1 MDNKKINS
9 FAPRLQQMLG
19 IAVATEL
26 QGTPHEGVRLI
37 VNPGE
42 SRSYMD
48 LVKTIVIGLKH
59 PTFAPCKTE
68 EDYYEVA
75 DYIRGHETQHKLSTT
90 KKSWDYAIKR
100 GAEVV
105 VENLCKA
112 EGIYLR
118 LTCDHD
124 YEVALEKLAAKGI
137 RLKMSTLFDLTKT
150 VANCLEDGRIEAIRA
165 SHNEMFK
172 KQMLHIRLRE
182 WHDEP
187 IPNEVPT
194 YDKATPLIKVQIVM
208 NQILT
213 LATFSLYQKGYT
225 EKYFKTPLQ
234 ARVEDVKPLIKK
246 GITSPT
252 CRGMAECSIKIC
264 EKLSDMIAEAA
275 KMTDFDKAMEEFI
288 KELIKNMEEPPQCSD
303 AEEEEG
309 EGIKIPFPVSDMNDD
324 GDSSNQDAKSSGSKD
339 DDAKDSKE
347 STSEGKGQRGKESA
361 DDASDSGNDAND
373 SDSSDSEK
381 SEGNGQD
388 SDSNGDSSDDKGTEG
403 EDSGKDDDESKDKG
417 NKKSEFKGDSFG
429 ENSKDER
436 EVQCSNS
443 DKNEANDKGNS
454 PMASPQ
460 GKDMKSGKSDGETGE
475 KAPGGPVDEKAIE
488 KAMEDAAKAAAGTTA
503 DTVSAMDALTRR
515 HKNNQSMTQDV
526 QERVEPTPQAV
537 IDEINSHYKG
547 SGMTLTELNRAYEVD
562 EEIPSWLCVKID
574 ALAKKLEALFS
585 AKKRRFR
592 RQLLDGKLDSSRVA
606 MLAANEIDVFKHV
619 KESKDVKACA
629 EILVDNSGSMGY
641 GQGSKREAACVALTM
656 IEMVFAKYFP
666 IKIFAFDVAGSV
678 IHEVIKNWNEHFSRS
693 GAWNFLMKGRYGSGN
708 MDGYS
713 IRVATAD
720 ILGRPEKKKLIVVLS
735 DGAPDS
741 CKDVKEAVKEA
752 RDKGI
757 RVVGIFFSDWEE
769 DLKNPKFFIDMYGEK
784 DSIICEPGEIGD
796 NLVKTLRDFFA

>member
-1 MDNKKINS
+1 MNEKTIKA
-9 FAPRLQQMLG
+9 FAPKLQQMLG

-68 EDYYEVA
+68 EDLYEVA
-75 DYIRGHETQHKLSTT
+75 DYIRGHETQHKLSTS
-90 KKSWDYAIKR
+90 KKSWEYAIKR

-187 IPNEVPT
+187 IPDEAPE
-194 YDKATPLIKVQIVM
+194 YDKATPLAKVQIIM

-213 LATFSLYQKGYT
+213 LSTFSLYQKGYT
-225 EKYFKTPLQ
+225 ERYFKTPLQ
-234 ARVEDVKPLIKK
+234 ERIEDVKPLIKK

-275 KMTDFDKAMEEFI
+275 KMTDFDKAMEQFI
-288 KELIKNMEEPPQCSD
+288 KELIKNMEEPPQCSEAD
-303 AEEEEG
+303 EEEG

-324 GDSSNQDAKSSGSKD
+324 GGESDKDAKSSGSKD
-339 DDAKDSKE
+339 DEANDSENE
-347 STSEGKGQRGKESA
+347 STSEGKGQSGDESTDDAYDSSSSDKES
-361 DDASDSGNDAND
+361 DENKP
-373 SDSSDSEK
+373 K
-381 SEGNGQD
+381 SN
-388 SDSNGDSSDDKGTEG
+388 
-403 EDSGKDDDESKDKG
+403 
-417 NKKSEFKGDSFG
+417 KGDAFG
-429 ENSKDER
+429 ENSKEER

-443 DKNEANDKGNS
+443 DENEANDKGNS
-454 PMASPQ
+454 PMSSPQ
-460 GKDMKSGKSDGETGE
+460 GKGMKSGKSNGETGE
-475 KAPGGPVDEKAIE
+475 KSSGGPVDEEAIK
-488 KAMEDAAKAAAGTTA
+488 KAMEEAAKAAAGTNA

-515 HKNNQSMTQDV
+515 HKNNQSMADDV

-547 SGMTLTELNRAYEVD
+547 SGMTLTELNRCYEVD

-641 GQGSKREAACVALTM
+641 GEGSKREAACVALTM

-666 IKIFAFDVAGSV
+666 IKIFAFDVEGSV

-720 ILGRPEKKKLIVVLS
+720 ILGRPEKKKLLVVLS

-741 CKDVKEAVKEA
+741 CKDVKEAVQEA

-757 RVVGIFFSDWEE
+757 RVVGIFFSDWDE
-769 DLKNPKFFIDMYGEK
+769 DLKNPKFFTDMYGEK

-796 NLVKTLRDFFA
+796 NLVKTLKDFFA